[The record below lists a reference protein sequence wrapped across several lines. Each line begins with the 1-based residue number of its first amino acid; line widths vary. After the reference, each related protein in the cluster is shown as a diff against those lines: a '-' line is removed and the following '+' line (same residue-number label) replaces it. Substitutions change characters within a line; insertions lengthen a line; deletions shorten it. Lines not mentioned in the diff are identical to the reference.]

1 MKKDYKLKGY
11 VTLFPFMPEE
21 LDLKGVP
28 YIVFAIIFGF
38 SSSDRGCFDGSLDYL
53 MKWTNSSNR
62 AVLNA
67 LEYLCENNLI
77 IKEEKIK
84 NGCIKFCSYRANLN
98 IEIIG
103 KAFKFTSEESSS
115 ARVNF
120 FPNTS
125 EESSSARVNFFPNTS
140 EESSH
145 NILNNI
151 LDNKLNNNKELSNI
165 KSSNKEHEEIENS
178 NDDYIPTEEEILK
191 GLGID
196 KIKF

>member
-28 YIVFAIIFGF
+28 CIVFAIIFGF

-125 EESSSARVNFFPNTS
+125 EESS
-140 EESSH
+140 H